1 MKIED
6 SRIQMKPADLW
17 RGDVIRFKVSGA
29 YYMLVKDLKSG
40 KYALLDLQNGEIGDV
55 FVKDLDELFNNYNEI
70 DEVYRDREIKM
81 VLD

>member
-6 SRIQMKPADLW
+6 NRIKMKPTDLF

-55 FVKDLDELFNNYNEI
+55 FVKNLDELFNNYNEI